1 MGKRF
6 ISTIALAGSLWLA
19 GCSDRN
25 DSAAGT
31 GSAMPETITGSG
43 SSRDPEA
50 EVLTPGDEGLSPAD
64 RELTR
69 RIRRAINQNDQ
80 LSTTA
85 TNVKIITTNGKVTLS
100 GPVNSRT
107 ERAQIA
113 ALARVATSSATI
125 DNQLEVKQMTAQTPG
140 ERK

>member
-6 ISTIALAGSLWLA
+6 ITTMALAGSLWLA

-31 GSAMPETITGSG
+31 GSAAPESTNGAG
-43 SSRDPEA
+43 SSRDTA
-50 EVLTPGDEGLSPAD
+50 QEVLTPGDEGLSPAD

-85 TNVKIITTNGKVTLS
+85 TNVKIITTNGKITLS

-113 ALARVATSSATI
+113 ALARVAASSATI
-125 DNQLEVKQMTAQTPG
+125 DNQLEVKQITTQTPG
-140 ERK
+140 QRK